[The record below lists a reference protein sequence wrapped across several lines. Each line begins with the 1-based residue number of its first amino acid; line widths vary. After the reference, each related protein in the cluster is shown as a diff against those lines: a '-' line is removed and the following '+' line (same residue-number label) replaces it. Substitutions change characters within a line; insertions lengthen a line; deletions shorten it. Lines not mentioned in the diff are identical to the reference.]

1 MFLRTLGDFRI
12 PAVVERRRKE
22 LLTKLEGAQGE
33 TRREKPPK
41 FEGTPEKEVPT
52 PPVVKRVKE
61 EKQKAKEPT
70 KESDKDHEGS
80 SGPGSGVTSP
90 SRRDSK
96 VVNSLVS
103 GFENLHATAK
113 KAEVE
118 ETPKKWQ
125 VELRKTKK
133 PADFPAEE
141 GKPKLEDS
149 TTTTIEDSKTETLD
163 SKTETLED
171 SKTETI
177 ESSNELKPEASG
189 KRGSTIS
196 LDSTG
201 SVEPDATPKTKK
213 KSKLGG
219 LLKKKRH
226 GRDKSPAPPTKEI
239 AATEEL
245 KKNDTSAVDGEEVE
259 PAVPEVVVEEGVK
272 MSGKLEYK
280 VKTRL
285 SHKFVSKDVKLKE
298 TTLYIGDK
306 DTVMMLGC
314 TVQGNDAGFEVFSH
328 STQKT
333 HTFKVSEGGDEA
345 KEKWVTT
352 VQAAIDE
359 VTPPKEEGEL
369 CVILSIE

>member
-22 LLTKLEGAQGE
+22 LLTKLEGAQGD

-41 FEGTPEKEVPT
+41 FEESPEKEVAT
-52 PPVVKRVKE
+52 PPVVKRVKNE

-70 KESDKDHEGS
+70 KESDKEHEGS
-80 SGPGSGVTSP
+80 PGPDSGVTSP

-125 VELRKTKK
+125 VPLRKTRK

-141 GKPKLEDS
+141 GKPMLEDN
-149 TTTTIEDSKTETLD
+149 TTETIEDSKIEIV
-163 SKTETLED
+163 ED

-177 ESSNELKPEASG
+177 EDSNELKPEASG
-189 KRGSTIS
+189 KRGSTHS

-201 SVEPDATPKTKK
+201 STEPDAATPKSKK
-213 KSKLGG
+213 KSSKFG
-219 LLKKKRH
+219 LLKSKKKRG
-226 GRDKSPAPPTKEI
+226 GRDKSPAPPRKEI
-239 AATEEL
+239 PATEEPN
-245 KKNDTSAVDGEEVE
+245 KNDTSAVEVEEAE
-259 PAVPEVVVEEGVK
+259 PAVPEVVVMEEGVK
-272 MSGKLEYK
+272 ISGKLEYK

-285 SHKFVSKDVKLKE
+285 SSKFVSKEVKLKE
-298 TTLYIGDK
+298 STLYIGDK

-328 STQKT
+328 STQKA
-333 HTFKVSEGGDEA
+333 HIFKVSEGGDEA
-345 KEKWVTT
+345 KGNWVVAIQT
-352 VQAAIDE
+352 AIDE
-359 VTPPKEEGEL
+359 VTPPKEEGKL
-369 CVILSIE
+369 CVILTIE